1 MTIESGRLGGL
12 VLCATLLGAM
22 PIGAQTLVERIEGAP
37 DGKVRMTFAAR
48 PGVCGIGES
57 FTTHRHDDE
66 DWEWECDPSPVRVVL
81 TKEVGDITRVRT
93 FVGGRWRE
101 GSAALDLGTVP
112 AREAADYFV
121 TLAEHSHG
129 RISRDAIR
137 PATMADSALVWPA
150 LLRIARDDSRSRD
163 TKRVAARW
171 VGIAAG
177 DVVMERSGA
186 AQVEDP
192 ERETREQ
199 AVFALSRL
207 PRDQAVPELLE
218 VARTHRDPQVRK
230 RALFW
235 LGETGDERALD
246 LFEEVL
252 RR

>member
-1 MTIESGRLGGL
+1 L
-12 VLCATLLGAM
+12 
-22 PIGAQTLVERIEGAP
+22 
-37 DGKVRMTFAAR
+37 
-48 PGVCGIGES
+48 
-57 FTTHRHDDE
+57 
-66 DWEWECDPSPVRVVL
+66 RVVL
-81 TKEVGDITRVRT
+81 TKEDGDVTRIRT

-101 GSAALDLGTVP
+101 GSTALDLGTVP
-112 AREAADYFV
+112 AGEAAEYFV

-137 PATMADSALVWPA
+137 PATMADSAMVWPA
-150 LLRIARDDSRSRD
+150 LLRIARDDSRSRE
-163 TKRVAARW
+163 TKRAAARW

-177 DVVMERSGA
+177 DVVMEQTGA
-186 AQVEDP
+186 TPVEDP
-192 ERETREQ
+192 ERGAREQ

-235 LGETGDERALD
+235 LGETGDHRALD
-246 LFEEVL
+246 LFEELL

>member
-1 MTIESGRLGGL
+1 MTIETRRLGGL
-12 VLCATLLGAM
+12 VLCATLLGIV
-22 PIGAQTLVERIEGAP
+22 PIRAQTLVNRIETAP

-48 PGVCGIGES
+48 PGVCGIGET

-66 DWEWECDPSPVRVVL
+66 DWEWECDPAPVRVVV
-81 TKEVGDITRVRT
+81 TKEDGDVTRVRT

-101 GSAALDLGTVP
+101 GSTALDLGTVS
-112 AREAADYFV
+112 AVEAAEYFV
-121 TLAEHSHG
+121 TLAEHSSG
-129 RISRDAIR
+129 RMSRDAIR
-137 PATMADSALVWPA
+137 PATMADSAVVWPT
-150 LLRIARDDSRSRD
+150 LLRIARDEGRGRD
-163 TKRVAARW
+163 TRRTAARW

-177 DVVMERSGA
+177 EVMVAGA
-186 AQVEDP
+186 GETAVDDP
-192 ERETREQ
+192 EREAREQ

-207 PRDQAVPELLE
+207 PRDQAIPELLE

-235 LGETGDERALD
+235 LGETGDRRALD

>member
-1 MTIESGRLGGL
+1 MIIESGRLGGL
-12 VLCATLLGAM
+12 VLCATLLGTV

-37 DGKVRMTFAAR
+37 DGKVRMSFAAR
-48 PGVCGIGES
+48 PGVCGIGET

-66 DWEWECDPSPVRVVL
+66 DWEWECDPAPVRVVV
-81 TKEVGDITRVRT
+81 TKEYGDVTRVQT

-101 GSAALDLGTVP
+101 GSTALELGTVP
-112 AREAADYFV
+112 AGEAAEYFV
-121 TLAEHSHG
+121 TLAEHSSG
-129 RISRDAIR
+129 RLSRDAIR
-137 PATMADSALVWPA
+137 PATMADSAMVWPA
-150 LLRIARDDSRSRD
+150 LLRIARDESRGRD
-163 TKRVAARW
+163 TRRAAARW

-177 DVVMERSGA
+177 ELMVEGA
-186 AQVEDP
+186 GGTAVDDP
-192 ERETREQ
+192 EREAREQ

-235 LGETGDERALD
+235 LGETGDHRALD
-246 LFEEVL
+246 LFEELL